1 MGIKAFTAS
10 GVLPDFKHITVA
22 EHQLPGLVT
31 IKIRKVEMAPIK
43 TQVID
48 EFEIFTRKDP
58 NQELNTK
65 YEDLRLIYGPFI
77 AIVCHDNLLTI
88 TTDLKING
96 DKIPEKKCLL
106 AEMENLGL
114 MEDWVIMNWKEG
126 VFPPEDTPEGSSEG

>member
-1 MGIKAFTAS
+1 
-10 GVLPDFKHITVA
+10 
-22 EHQLPGLVT
+22 
-31 IKIRKVEMAPIK
+31 MAPIK

-65 YEDLRLIYGPFI
+65 YENLRSIYGSFI

-88 TTDLKING
+88 TTYLKNNE
-96 DKIPEKKCLL
+96 DKIPEKKYLL

-114 MEDWVIMNWKEG
+114 MEDWAIMNWKEG
-126 VFPPEDTPEGSSEG
+126 VFPPEGTPKG